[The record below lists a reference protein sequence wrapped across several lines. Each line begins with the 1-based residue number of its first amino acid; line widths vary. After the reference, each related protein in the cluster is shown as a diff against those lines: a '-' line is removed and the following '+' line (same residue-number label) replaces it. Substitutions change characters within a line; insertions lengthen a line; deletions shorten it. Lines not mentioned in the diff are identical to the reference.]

1 MAGNAR
7 EIAEELK
14 QVRSLAFK
22 VGFKAWE
29 AGMEEESGLMQDVL
43 LILDRVQRG
52 VDRKAKSEA
61 RDEARWND
69 LMADVKEVA

>member
-1 MAGNAR
+1 MNGNAR
-7 EIAEELK
+7 EMAKELE

-43 LILDRVQRG
+43 QILDRVQRG

-61 RDEARWND
+61 EAEARWNE
-69 LMADVKEVA
+69 LMADVKGVA